1 MQLNF
6 GTYCMYKKMIYNVK
20 RGPICQNILK
30 KKNKS
35 HPKLIPWFSDPHES
49 DLTMCIAIFIFK
61 WVNTVKFQ

>member
-30 KKNKS
+30 KNKS

-49 DLTMCIAIFIFK
+49 YSGIKTSRFRTTI
-61 WVNTVKFQ
+61 

>member
-30 KKNKS
+30 KNKS

-49 DLTMCIAIFIFK
+49 DLK
-61 WVNTVKFQ
+61 